1 MPPLPPLATRRLL
14 LAWCA
19 SAALP
24 SQAGPLRERLVQ
36 RRAGRSGAGEVLQDV
51 AYGSDPAQRL
61 DVHLPAA
68 GAGAA
73 PVIFMVHGGGW
84 RIGDKT
90 HGRVVDRKV
99 AHWVPRGIAFIS
111 TNYRMLPEADPIEQA
126 RDVGRAVAFA
136 QAQAAGWGADP
147 SRFVLMGH
155 SAGAHLVSL
164 LAADGGLARSLGMRP
179 WLGTVALDS
188 AAMDVVALM
197 REPHPAL
204 YDVAFGQDAAF
215 WRAAS
220 PVHQLQ
226 GRPSPMLMVC
236 STRRRDA
243 CPQAQALADRVAA
256 AGGRARVLLQD
267 LSHGEIN
274 GELGRPGSY
283 TREVDAFLA
292 SVGLE
297 GSLSHAATPAPAT
310 APLAKQAVSR

>member
-1 MPPLPPLATRRLL
+1 MTPRSPLAARRLL
-14 LAWCA
+14 LAVCA
-19 SAALP
+19 LAALP
-24 SQAGPLRERLVQ
+24 SQAGPWRDRLAQ
-36 RRAGRSGAGEVLQDV
+36 RRAERSADGEVLRDV

-61 DVHLPAA
+61 DVHRPAA
-68 GAGAA
+68 ATQAA

-84 RIGDKT
+84 RVGDKA
-90 HGRVVDRKV
+90 HARVVDHKV
-99 AHWVPRGIAFIS
+99 AHWVPRGVVFIS
-111 TNYRMLPEADPIEQA
+111 ANYRMLPEADPIEQA

-164 LAADGGLARSLGMRP
+164 LAADGGLARGLGMRP
-179 WLGTVALDS
+179 WLGTIALDS

-197 REPHPAL
+197 REPHPRL
-204 YDVAFGQDAAF
+204 YDAAFGQDEAF

-226 GRPSPMLMVC
+226 GRPAPMLMVC
-236 STRRRDA
+236 SSRRRDA

-256 AGGRARVLLQD
+256 AGGHARVLPLD

-274 GELGRPGSY
+274 SELGRPGSY
-283 TREVDAFLA
+283 TREVDAFQA
-292 SVGLE
+292 SVGLD
-297 GSLSHAATPAPAT
+297 
-310 APLAKQAVSR
+310 